1 MTLAAYMFYFF
12 ELAAA
17 VSAIGILLSKNVFKS
32 ALMLLCCLLSI
43 AAIFVLAF
51 AEFVAVAQIL
61 IYAGGVMIVV
71 IFGIML
77 TSKISG
83 KPLTVTNGN
92 IFGGAIIS
100 GGLFAL
106 LANFIFAGLSLSPT
120 QTIDTTS
127 SIETIG
133 IGLITT
139 FSLPFEIA
147 GILLLAA
154 LVGAAIASSTL
165 NSKKT

>member
-1 MTLAAYMFYFF
+1 MTFTAYMFYFF

-32 ALMLLCCLLSI
+32 ALLLLCCLLSL
-43 AAIFVLAF
+43 AAIFVMAF
-51 AEFVAVAQIL
+51 AEFVAVTQIL

-83 KPLTVTNGN
+83 KALIVENGN
-92 IFGGAIIS
+92 VFGGLLI
-100 GGLFAL
+100 AL
-106 LANFIFAGLSLSPT
+106 TLLIFFANFISVGLSLPSPT
-120 QTIDTTS
+120 VIDTQS
-127 SIETIG
+127 QLRNIG

-147 GILLLAA
+147 GILLLVT
-154 LVGAAIASSTL
+154 LVGAAITSSTFK
-165 NSKKT
+165 SKKT